1 MRHCFSIGIAM
12 KRHLT
17 HAMCI
22 VLCTCSLGLASG
34 PAGAQGASK
43 QEQSD
48 VFSNIGQWFDRSIT
62 SIGDYFRS
70 AGKDVDEF
78 NRKAGA
84 AARATAGAAVDA
96 ADTVARIPKTRVVSG
111 HQSCPIA
118 DNGAPD
124 CGSAADKLCR
134 SHGLKSG
141 ASLGVT
147 SARECP
153 ARALAGH
160 REAKAECRDVTFVT
174 RAVCR

>member
-1 MRHCFSIGIAM
+1 MNRPLI
-12 KRHLT
+12 
-17 HAMCI
+17 HAICI
-22 VLCTCSLGLASG
+22 LVCVCSLGLASA
-34 PAGAQGASK
+34 PALAQSASK

-48 VFSNIGQWFDRSIT
+48 VLGNIGQWFNRSIT
-62 SIGDYFRS
+62 SVGDYFRN
-70 AGKDVDEF
+70 AGKEVDEF

-111 HQSCPIA
+111 HQSCPTA
-118 DNGAPD
+118 ENGAPD
-124 CGSAADKLCR
+124 CGSAADKLCQ

-141 ASLGVT
+141 TSLGVT

-160 REAKAECRDVTFVT
+160 RDAKAECRDVTFVN
-174 RAVCR
+174 RAVCQ